1 MFGKE
6 KHQKAPEDVPGIA
19 GEPSYLKPKAGIAVT
34 DANPT
39 VTSVVAFERKALK
52 NSAFKFTASEA
63 TILNVKSFKGY
74 TAQVGR
80 VDGRFAYD
88 ALYSFASG
96 DTKLSV
102 AAKEARDGRVLTAKY
117 THFVKK
123 PNNGIVE
130 ATVKSGNN
138 KLNAT
143 HALAKNISAVTWTRE
158 QLHPAEEGLLPATIT
173 TSAGVTSQK
182 AVKLGWKKKVGPD
195 TYSLDYIFPF
205 VASATWKHKQATI
218 SATAP
223 ITKSGLGET
232 RLMVSFEPVF
242 KL

>member
-80 VDGRFAYD
+80 VDGAQPSYPVDRSRDISDCHHPFRCHQLLLTGD
-88 ALYSFASG
+88 ALCNGAAYMVPALTFFL
-96 DTKLSV
+96 KLS
-102 AAKEARDGRVLTAKY
+102 
-117 THFVKK
+117 F
-123 PNNGIVE
+123 
-130 ATVKSGNN
+130 
-138 KLNAT
+138 
-143 HALAKNISAVTWTRE
+143 W
-158 QLHPAEEGLLPATIT
+158 
-173 TSAGVTSQK
+173 
-182 AVKLGWKKKVGPD
+182 
-195 TYSLDYIFPF
+195 
-205 VASATWKHKQATI
+205 
-218 SATAP
+218 
-223 ITKSGLGET
+223 
-232 RLMVSFEPVF
+232 
-242 KL
+242 